1 MHTLMEA
8 MVCTEAPWSQPATA
22 LTQAGHF
29 WVVTLQF
36 PVQVWVGRR
45 DDHTLLPLAAQD
57 TAG

>member
-1 MHTLMEA
+1 MEA